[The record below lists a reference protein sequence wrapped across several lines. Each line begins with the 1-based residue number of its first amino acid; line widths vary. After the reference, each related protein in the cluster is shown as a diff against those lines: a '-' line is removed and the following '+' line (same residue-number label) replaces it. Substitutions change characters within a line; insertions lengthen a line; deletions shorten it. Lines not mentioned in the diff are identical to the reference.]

1 MDSKVESGA
10 GADASSV
17 SDQVDVPGV
26 DAHGEKISQIH
37 KNLSQVWLGDGFILD
52 LMLVTVLARGHLL
65 LEDVPGV
72 GKTTLAKSLAR
83 ALGMEFNRVQFTN
96 DILPADI
103 LGGSVYNPVDG
114 NFNFVPGPIFT
125 DFLLAD
131 EINRASTRSQSA
143 FLQAMEEG
151 AVSVDGVNHDLSP
164 WFTVIAT
171 QNPIDYDS
179 TNPLPEAQLDRFL
192 VATSIGYP
200 DRNQELALL
209 GDYQRAGGE
218 VQAAISP
225 AEFEALLQRVDSAYL
240 HDELAQYIIDLARLS
255 REDERLRLG
264 ISPRGS
270 IHLAQAA
277 KALAVI
283 RGRDAV
289 TADDIQQLIVPVWSH
304 RLLPRHGRDQGR
316 TESIELL
323 DDLVRQVPVP
333 R

>member
-1 MDSKVESGA
+1 MDSKVGRAGVESSSH
-10 GADASSV
+10 ADMI
-17 SDQVDVPGV
+17 
-26 DAHGEKISQIH
+26 EQIH
-37 KNLSQVWLGDGFILD
+37 GSLSRVWLGDGFILD

-83 ALGMEFNRVQFTN
+83 SLGMEFNRVQFTN

-114 NFNFVPGPIFT
+114 NFNFVPGPVFT

-151 AVSVDGVNHDLSP
+151 AVSIDGISHELSP
-164 WFTVIAT
+164 RFTVIAT

-200 DRNQELALL
+200 GREQELALL
-209 GDYQRAGGE
+209 GEYQQTGGLVE
-218 VQAAISP
+218 AVMNVEQ
-225 AEFEALLQRVDSAYL
+225 FEALQQRVDEAYL
-240 HDELAQYIIDLARLS
+240 HPDLAQYIVDLARVS

-277 KALAVI
+277 KALAII

-289 TADDIQQLIVPVWSH
+289 TAEDIQRLIVPVWSH

-316 TESIELL
+316 TASVELL
-323 DDLVRQVPVP
+323 TELVRQVPVP

>member
-1 MDSKVESGA
+1 MDTKVMSYAETSEVDLVDKIRQVQQSLSK
-10 GADASSV
+10 
-17 SDQVDVPGV
+17 
-26 DAHGEKISQIH
+26 
-37 KNLSQVWLGDGFILD
+37 VWLGDSFILD
-52 LMLVTVLARGHLL
+52 LMLVAVLARGHLL

-103 LGGSVYNPVDG
+103 LGGSIYNPVDG

-151 AVSVDGVNHDLSP
+151 AISIDGISHMLSP
-164 WFTVIAT
+164 QFTVIAT

-192 VATSIGYP
+192 IATSIGYP
-200 DRNQELALL
+200 NRDQELALL
-209 GDYQRAGGE
+209 ETSQ
-218 VQAAISP
+218 QAAGARVNAVLSVE
-225 AEFEALLQRVDSAYL
+225 EFLQLKGQVEAAFMHEDLS
-240 HDELAQYIIDLARLS
+240 QYIVDIARLS

-270 IHLAQAA
+270 IHLVQAA
-277 KALAVI
+277 KALAVV
-283 RGRDAV
+283 RGRNAV
-289 TADDIQQLIVPVWSH
+289 TAEDVQQLIVPVWSH
-304 RLLPRHGRDQGR
+304 RLLPRHGRDQDR
-316 TESIELL
+316 TASVELL